1 MKTNSNE
8 VIVKLSQDIFSIQMK
23 WSLWYM
29 PIVLLIY
36 LGSMLFFPEVRE
48 TNIGLMNFYYEPSK
62 VFMLVIGIIFPL
74 AMLSHFVKYGITRK
88 DYMIS
93 SAIASVGI
101 AFSLMIIAAIL
112 SAIIQLFEMF
122 SGAFDVSFIE
132 SQSNW
137 FLPIVVL
144 SIILICYNIAGWMI
158 AMGFYRFGAWGGMGF
173 IAIAL
178 VFIALIDILWE
189 RELSV
194 LSTTYLP
201 FSIPNLSLGWSIIGT
216 AVLIAVGLIIIHRIM
231 ERVRI
236 KLE

>member
-1 MKTNSNE
+1 MKTNSKE
-8 VIVKLSQDIFSIQMK
+8 VIAKLSQDIFSIQMK

-36 LGSMLFFPEVRE
+36 FGSMFFPDVRE
-48 TNIGLMNFYYEPSK
+48 ANIGLMNFYYEPSK
-62 VFMLVIGIIFPL
+62 IYMLVIGIIFPL
-74 AMLSHFVKYGITRK
+74 AMLSHFVRYGMTRK

-112 SAIIQLFEMF
+112 SAILQLFETF
-122 SGAFDVSFIE
+122 SGANDVSFIE
-132 SQSNW
+132 SQSSW
-137 FLPIVVL
+137 LIPIVVL
-144 SIILICYNIAGWMI
+144 SLILICYNIAGWMI

-173 IAIAL
+173 VVIAL

-189 RELSV
+189 RELSE
-194 LSTTYLP
+194 LATTYLP
-201 FSIPNLSLGWSIIGT
+201 FSIPDLSIGWSIIGT
-216 AVLIAVGLIIIHRIM
+216 AVLIGVGLTIIRRIM
-231 ERVRI
+231 KRVRI